1 MDERRWA
8 HLHDR
13 AATLMLWQ
21 SVLKAPVG
29 AAFLRLITALA
40 GGQQRQALRS
50 YAALTGALAQESVQ
64 PSGQR
69 IPSPSG
75 DAWQSYVLE
84 HMLADENPFTQAIA
98 QRGTADLPAGLART
112 AASDL
117 RGLEALYRTD
127 PATVCAAIGRLDGDA
142 SADVLAGLP
151 TWRELGPAPDTEPP
165 PIATLLDHTTGWDA
179 PQVFRAIAEHV
190 ARAGSGLLGQYH
202 AFRWVHGAHDTR
214 SPLCLPLRFGALW
227 VVPYPDP
234 IRFDDLVG
242 YEPQRRLLLQNTAH
256 FLAGAPA
263 NNVLLYGDR
272 GTGKSASV
280 KALLNEHSE
289 RGLRLIEIAKTDL
302 VDLPHLLAV
311 LRPRRERF
319 IIFVDDLSFEHHET
333 HYKDLKVLL
342 EGSLE
347 ARPPNVALYATS
359 NRRHLVKERFSDRGS
374 PRAMVSAGG
383 PGLFGG
389 DGADDEVHA
398 QDTLQEKLSLSDRFG
413 LALTYA
419 TPRQAEYLDI
429 VETLAARAGLTIPPE
444 TLRQRALA
452 WAAQHNGRSGRA
464 ARQLVDF
471 LIGEALVTL

>member
-1 MDERRWA
+1 MDERRWG
-8 HLHDR
+8 HLHDC
-13 AATLMLWQ
+13 AETLMLWN
-21 SVLKAPVG
+21 SVLKTPVG

-40 GGQQRQALRS
+40 SGQQRPALRS
-50 YAALTGALAQESVQ
+50 YAALTGALAQECTR
-64 PSGQR
+64 PAGQS

-84 HMLADENPFTQAIA
+84 RMLADENPFTRATA
-98 QRGTADLPAGLART
+98 QNGAAELPAGLARM

-127 PATVCAAIGRLDGDA
+127 AETVRAAIVRLDGDA
-142 SADVLAGLP
+142 SADVHAGLP
-151 TWRELGPAPDTEPP
+151 AWRELGQAPATAVP
-165 PIATLLDHTTGWDA
+165 PIATLLDRTTGWDA
-179 PQVFRAIAEHV
+179 PEVVRAIAEHI
-190 ARAGSGLLGQYH
+190 ARAGSGLLGRYR
-202 AFRWVHGAHDTR
+202 AFRWVHGEHNTR
-214 SPLCLPLRFGALW
+214 SPLCLPLDFGALW
-227 VVPYPDP
+227 AVPHPDP
-234 IRFDDLVG
+234 IRLDDLVG
-242 YEPQRRLLLQNTAH
+242 YAPQRRLLLQNTEH

-280 KALLNEHSE
+280 KALLNEYGD

-302 VDLPHLLAV
+302 VDLPHLLAA

-359 NRRHLVKERFSDRGS
+359 NRRHLVQERFSDRGS
-374 PRAMVSAGG
+374 PRAMASAGG

-389 DGADDEVHA
+389 GADELHA
-398 QDTLQEKLSLSDRFG
+398 QDTLQEKLSMSDRFG

-419 TPRQAEYLDI
+419 TPLQAEYLEI
-429 VETLAARAGLTIPPE
+429 VETLAARAGLTIPQE

-452 WAAQHNGRSGRA
+452 WATQHNGRSGRA

-471 LIGEALVTL
+471 LIGEALVGR